1 MRAQAIF
8 GCLLFLA
15 CASAPPAVTQKR
27 RLTTPTTAPVVKA
40 TPPSVQPVE
49 TLAKPSLA
57 DRAAAATTADD
68 APTLL
73 LDELPAGWTVDPE
86 PAPNGTLRIHHV
98 SKKAVIVVG
107 LRRSGNES
115 LTEMLQQEQSRS
127 GKPGMTFKKIV
138 VTDAGRTA
146 KLEYV
151 DRKSFNEPVTGY
163 LVLRRFPT
171 RPNATLIISAVMAV
185 KSAPKVSVEMAKI
198 AYGIDVR

>member
-1 MRAQAIF
+1 MRVQAIF

-27 RLTTPTTAPVVKA
+27 RLTAPTPAPVVKV
-40 TPPSVQPVE
+40 TPPAQPVQ
-49 TLAKPSLA
+49 TLAKPSFA

-107 LRRSGNES
+107 LRRSCDES
-115 LTEMLQQEQSRS
+115 LAEMLQQEQSRS
-127 GKPGMTFKKIV
+127 AKPGMTFKKIV
-138 VTDAGRTA
+138 VTDSGRTA

-151 DRKSFNEPVTGY
+151 DHKSFNEPVTGY
-163 LVLRRFPT
+163 LILRRFT
-171 RPNATLIISAVMAV
+171 ARPNATLIISAVMAV

-198 AYGIDVR
+198 ALGIDVR